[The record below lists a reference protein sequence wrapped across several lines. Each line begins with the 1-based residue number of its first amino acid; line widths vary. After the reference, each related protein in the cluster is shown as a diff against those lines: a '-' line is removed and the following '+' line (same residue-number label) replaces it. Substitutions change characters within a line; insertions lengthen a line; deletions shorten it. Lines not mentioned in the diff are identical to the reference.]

1 LLLKNRH
8 NKQYKR
14 KVAEIMVSNLSV
26 AYEDDHIVALVPMLS
41 DQGLHH
47 IPVLNTQQQLVGII
61 TQSDL
66 IAALFNSKLA

>member
-1 LLLKNRH
+1 
-8 NKQYKR
+8 
-14 KVAEIMVSNLSV
+14 M

-47 IPVLNTQQQLVGII
+47 IPVLDAQQQLVGII